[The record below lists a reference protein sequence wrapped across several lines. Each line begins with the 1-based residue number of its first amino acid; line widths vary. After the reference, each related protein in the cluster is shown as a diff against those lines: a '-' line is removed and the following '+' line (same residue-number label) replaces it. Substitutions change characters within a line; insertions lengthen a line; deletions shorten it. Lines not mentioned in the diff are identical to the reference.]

1 MSLLVVQSRCS
12 HAREFGAVLGPLM
25 ETEAKHFLCQESLG
39 VGKTKVVGLSKNSF
53 IF

>member
-12 HAREFGAVLGPLM
+12 HAREFGA
-25 ETEAKHFLCQESLG
+25 ESDAKHYLCQESLG